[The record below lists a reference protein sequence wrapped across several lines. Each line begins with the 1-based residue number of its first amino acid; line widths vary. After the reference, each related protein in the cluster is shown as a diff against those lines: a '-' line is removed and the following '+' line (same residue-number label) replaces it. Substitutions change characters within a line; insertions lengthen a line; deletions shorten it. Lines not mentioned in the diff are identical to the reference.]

1 MKEFYQKH
9 KVVITYFFFGIF
21 TCLVNILLYAGFVPL
36 LGITISNA
44 VAWFGAAAFTF
55 VTNKIFVFES
65 KSWQI
70 KTVLKEVGTF
80 LGARIFSGIVEILL
94 PTVLF
99 YIGLN
104 YDLFGI
110 EGFLAKIIVSAV
122 VITVNYVLS
131 KKIVFR
137 KKG

>member
-1 MKEFYQKH
+1 MKKFYQKH
-9 KVVITYFFFGIF
+9 RVVITYFFFGVF
-21 TCLVNILLYAGFVPL
+21 TCLVNVLLYAGLVPF
-36 LGITISNA
+36 LGITVSNA
-44 VAWFGAAAFTF
+44 IAWLGAAAFTF
-55 VTNKIFVFES
+55 ITNKIFVFES
-65 KSWQI
+65 KSWRIQ
-70 KTVLKEVGTF
+70 TVLKEAGAF
-80 LGARIFSGIVEILL
+80 LGARIFSGIVEIVL
-94 PTVLF
+94 PTILF